1 MKTGVFFLI
10 VLSFLSII
18 SCEYTPTETYYKE
31 IVVPDPD
38 IDLQILNE
46 DELNFL
52 RGRVIVNFSSV
63 LNGKE
68 IKLIKVLLNTTVIQ
82 NYHNTSGG
90 VEINTDDYPDGAYE
104 LIFQLFTST
113 GTGSLADLAGA
124 EAFVLT
130 KKYNV
135 QIYNAP
141 VFTPQI
147 TEMFLTGTDLHVKW
161 NRYNGLGF
169 QKYVLLYN
177 DVVLKEIF
185 DQDSVEIIDPAYVG
199 GTTTRTIKTY
209 VANRP
214 FESSFKSFSSPQ
226 INFISAT
233 IQNQNSVVLT
243 WERNNFDNAFGEY
256 RISRAVSDGPFL
268 AQISNINTTTFTDD
282 NPVFG
287 GEITY
292 GIEAVPYHL
301 VNTFPHPA
309 NITVPPIGQEFI
321 FPTGMYIDH
330 IPATDLYYTFYD
342 RRLRVYDNSFNL
354 INSVEYNLTNP
365 INNYNFGITNSSNGE
380 LFYIIHNSPST
391 EIIKINSSTLQVEQT
406 YNLNTIAGFDIGTL
420 RRISISDN
428 NRLAVVAV
436 TNTSNP
442 TLYIFDM
449 NNLTL
454 AATRVLAFNS
464 YSDYAVISPDG
475 NYIRVENN
483 LLQFNGSSL
492 SLIGQVEK
500 YSIFTQTSETLV
512 QLISRN
518 PANSLQLLNCANL
531 TVLKEVPIP
540 QYLYGASISYDKATG
555 LIGCHSPSI
564 YSYYIIDINNQVIKK
579 KVPVLNYHVSFKNMA
594 LFSND
599 LRLNIT
605 F

>member
-1 MKTGVFFLI
+1 MKTGFIFLI
-10 VLSFLSII
+10 ALSFLFVI
-18 SCEYTPTETYYKE
+18 SCEYSPTETYFKE
-31 IVVPDPD
+31 IVIPEPD

-52 RGRVIVNFSSV
+52 RGRVFVQFSSV
-63 LNGKE
+63 LNGRNIIR
-68 IKLIKVLLNTTVIQ
+68 IKTYLNNSLINNFYDTTG
-82 NYHNTSGG
+82 T
-90 VEINTDDYPDGAYE
+90 VEINTTSHPDGPYE
-104 LIFQLFTST
+104 LTFQLFTTT

-124 EAFVLT
+124 EVFILT

-135 QIYNAP
+135 QFYNAP
-141 VFTPQI
+141 VITPQI
-147 TEMFLTGTDLHVKW
+147 TEMILSGSDLHVKW
-161 NRYNGLGF
+161 NRYNGSGF

-177 DVVLKEIF
+177 DVVLKEIS

-214 FESSFKSFSSPQ
+214 FESSIKSFSSPQ

-233 IQNQNSVVLT
+233 IQNQNSVLLT

-256 RISRAVSDGPFL
+256 RINRNINDGQFI
-268 AQISNINTTTFTDD
+268 AQISDINTTTFTDN

-287 GEITY
+287 GDATY

-301 VNTFPHPA
+301 VNTYPHPA
-309 NITVPPIGQEFI
+309 TVTVPSIGQEFI

-342 RRLRVYDNSFNL
+342 RRLRVYDNSFNMV
-354 INSVEYNLTNP
+354 NSAEYNLTNP
-365 INNYNFGITNSSNGE
+365 VNNYKLSITNSSNGE

-406 YNLNTIAGFDIGTL
+406 YNLNTIAGLNIGTL

-436 TNTSNP
+436 TSSSNP

-454 AATRVLAFNS
+454 LASRVLAFNS
-464 YSDYAVISPDG
+464 YSDYAIISPDG
-475 NYIRVENN
+475 NYIRVESN
-483 LLQFNGSSL
+483 LLSLNGSSL
-492 SLIGQVEK
+492 TLIGNVEK
-500 YSIFTQTSETLV
+500 YSVFTQGSESLV
-512 QLISRN
+512 QLTAAHQTN
-518 PANSLQLLNCANL
+518 TLQLLNCANL
-531 TVLKEVPIP
+531 SVLKEVPIT
-540 QYLYGASISYDKATG
+540 QYLFGADLSYDKATG
-555 LIGCHSPSI
+555 LVGCHSPSV
-564 YSYYIIDINNQVIKK
+564 YAYYIIDINNQVIKK
-579 KVPVLNYHVSFKNMA
+579 KVPVLNYHVSFKNMT